1 MTGSAVYLN
10 HLFIVKVTSAD
21 WWDEVK
27 NVNAMKYFVHL
38 CKLTAML
45 NANVQMLLAADY
57 CHFTETTR
65 GNRQTSE
72 TMHDSR
78 QTSGQ

>member
-1 MTGSAVYLN
+1 
-10 HLFIVKVTSAD
+10 
-21 WWDEVK
+21 
-27 NVNAMKYFVHL
+27 MKYFVHL

-57 CHFTETTR
+57 CHFTETMR
-65 GNRQTSE
+65 GDRQNPE